1 MTSLQ
6 KLTVFLKPY
15 AAAAILA
22 PLMMVGEVA
31 LDLQQP
37 RLMKQIID
45 EGVAKSDQNFV
56 IHHGLLMILFA
67 LAGVFFGTACGWFA
81 VRASQGIGYDLRQ
94 TLFRKVQALSFADL
108 DRLQIG
114 NLITRFTNDI
124 SQVQEFVSILLRMMV
139 RIPLLMIGGLTMAI
153 ITSFRLSWIFAVLL
167 PLAAIGM
174 TLVIR
179 KTYPI
184 YHRVQDRLDQL
195 NTVLQENLAGI
206 RVVKIFARSRY
217 ESGRFENANEFLMNE
232 NIAAVRI
239 SAITMPMMGVI
250 LNLGTASV
258 LWFGGLQN
266 VVGKMQVG
274 EIIAFINYLTFSL
287 YALMMSSMLVMRF
300 SRAEASAE
308 RLQEALNSEP
318 AIAKVEAE
326 FDRKMAGRVVCEN
339 VTFRYPGTHEDA
351 LTNIN
356 FSVEPGET
364 IAIIGATGS
373 GKTTLALLLAR
384 LYDVTSGGIFID
396 GTDVRKWDENALRRG
411 IGIAL
416 QETLIFSG
424 TIRDNLKYSRP
435 DASDEEMME
444 AAEAAQARKF
454 IESFPEGYET
464 ILGQRGVNLS
474 GGQKQRIA
482 IARLILAN
490 PSILIFDDSTSA
502 VDVTTEKRILAAL
515 DLRHKRQT
523 RFIIAQRI
531 STVLSADKILVLEKD
546 RLAGQGT
553 HSELMLSC
561 KVYREIYES
570 QMEAGTV
577 DHSTE

>member
-1 MTSLQ
+1 MKSLK
-6 KLTVFLKPY
+6 KLTVYLKPY
-15 AAAAILA
+15 ASAAILA

-56 IHHGLLMILFA
+56 IQHGVFMILFA

-81 VRASQGIGYDLRQ
+81 VRASQGIGFDLRQ
-94 TLFRKVQALSFADL
+94 SLFRKVQAFSFADL

-124 SQVQEFVSILLRMMV
+124 SQVQEFVSMLLRMMV
-139 RIPLLMIGGLTMAI
+139 RVPLLMIGGLTMAI
-153 ITSFRLSWIFAVLL
+153 ITSFRLSWIFAVLI
-167 PLAAIGM
+167 PLAAVGM
-174 TLVIR
+174 TLIIR

-184 YHRVQDRLDQL
+184 YHKVQDRLDQL

-206 RVVKIFARSRY
+206 RVVKIFARSKY
-217 ESGRFENANEFLMNE
+217 ESGRFETANESLMNQ
-232 NIAAVRI
+232 NIEAVRI

-250 LNLGTASV
+250 LNLGTVSV
-258 LWFGGLQN
+258 LWFGGFQN
-266 VVGKMQVG
+266 VVGRMQVG
-274 EIIAFINYLTFSL
+274 EIIAFINYLTYALF
-287 YALMMSSMLVMRF
+287 ALMMASMLVTRF

-308 RLQEALNSEP
+308 RLQEVLNSEP
-318 AIAKVEAE
+318 AISKVVAE
-326 FDRKMAGRVVCEN
+326 PDRKMAGRIACEN

-351 LTNIN
+351 LTNIS
-356 FSVEPGET
+356 FSVEPGQT
-364 IAIIGATGS
+364 VAIIGATGS

-384 LYDVTSGGIFID
+384 LYDVTSGSITID
-396 GTDVRKWDENALRRG
+396 GTDVREWDEKALRRG

-435 DASDEEMME
+435 DATEEEMIE

-454 IESFPEGYET
+454 IENFPEGYDT
-464 ILGQRGVNLS
+464 VLGQRGVNLS

-482 IARLILAN
+482 IARLILAK

-502 VDVTTEKRILAAL
+502 VDVTTEKRILSAL
-515 DLRHKRQT
+515 DSRHRAQT
-523 RFIIAQRI
+523 RFLIAQRI

-553 HSELMLSC
+553 HDELMRAC
-561 KVYREIYES
+561 NIYREIYDS